1 MYPGLPSRMTRELK
15 QLYFQNVVKGDVT
28 QYKKFKIGVEDP
40 PRRKHL
46 VFLGGAVLAD
56 IMKNNLP
63 WWVTKK
69 EYEEQGIRC
78 IDKLM
83 GRA

>member
-1 MYPGLPSRMTRELK
+1 MSKIHKTTREASKIDLT
-15 QLYFQNVVKGDVT
+15 VT
-28 QYKKFKIGVEDP
+28 K
-40 PRRKHL
+40 